1 MIAIGKGVVSWPT
14 LFITRYI
21 QIEPARVLEEKKEE
35 KEERR
40 EEKRKEKRSY
50 EKIVYLNT
58 CNDKGHY

>member
-1 MIAIGKGVVSWPT
+1 MIAIGKGVVSGPT

-40 EEKRKEKRSY
+40 EEKRKEKNETTKKLY
-50 EKIVYLNT
+50 I
-58 CNDKGHY
+58 